1 MALLGLELSDAG
13 ILVAGDNP
21 ARLLIVDGQE
31 QESPGFAIPEKE
43 RLLVGKPAS
52 DKAHLFPLQVIN
64 RFWDQL
70 NTEPLKQKNRHT
82 QNHAEI
88 AYAHLSHVWEIV
100 KQYGDEMIIA
110 VPNFFSKEQLGLILG
125 MAQELSIPVKGFVSL
140 PIAASSYH
148 AYPNAMLL
156 HLDIHLHRFEI
167 IHLHQGEYLTAKNSL
182 TFQEIGL
189 EQLYRSW
196 VETIAEEFVHATRFD
211 PLHQAATEQ
220 ELYNRLS
227 AALDIFKHQSS
238 FLFEISHGKHR
249 YRITLLRDV
258 LFQKSEKIYDEI
270 CQFIEKMRDDHGK
283 NNFLTVLQTTH
294 RVACLPGLKDKLL
307 EIENCKIIGLE
318 PGAGAL
324 GVLKLRDQLTD
335 GHLGN
340 GASFFTS
347 RPWQQAESKTSRVI
361 SYKTSDTIRAS
372 HLLYGDVA
380 YPISEKPLIIG
391 CEHYPVEKGI
401 YVQAKSSDV
410 SKKHCTVQRKN
421 DSIILTDY
429 SSQGTFVDDR
439 QIDGSDRLALGQVIR
454 LGTSQETIRI
464 IACIEAD
471 ET

>member
-1 MALLGLELSDAG
+1 MTLLGLELADSG

-21 ARLLIVDGQE
+21 IRLLTVDGQE

-70 NTEPLKQKNRHT
+70 NTEPLKQKNRHA

-88 AYAHLSHVWEIV
+88 AYTHLFHVWEIV

-110 VPNFFSKEQLGLILG
+110 VPNFYSKEQLGLILG
-125 MAQELSIPVKGFVSL
+125 MAKELSIPVKGFVSL
-140 PIAASSYH
+140 PIAASYH

-167 IHLHQGEYLTAKNSL
+167 TYLHQGEYLTAKNSV
-182 TFQEIGL
+182 TFEEISL

-220 ELYNRLS
+220 ELYNRLAS
-227 AALDIFKHQSS
+227 ALDIFKNQPS
-238 FLFEISHGKHR
+238 FLFELSHGKNS

-270 CQFIEKMRDDHGK
+270 CRFIEKMRDDHGK
-283 NNFLTVLQTTH
+283 NNLLTVLQTTH

-307 EIENCKIIGLE
+307 EIENCKIIELE

-324 GVLKLRDQLTD
+324 GVLKLRDPLTD
-335 GHLGN
+335 RHFKN

-347 RPWQQAESKTSRVI
+347 RPWQQTESTTSRAI
-361 SYKTSDTIRAS
+361 SYQTSHTINPS
-372 HLLYGDVA
+372 HLLYRDVA
-380 YPISEKPLIIG
+380 YPVSEKPLIIG
-391 CEHYPVEKGI
+391 CDHYPFGKGI
-401 YVQAKSSDV
+401 RVEAKSSDV
-410 SKKHCTVQRKN
+410 SKKHCTVQREDN
-421 DSIILTDY
+421 RIVLTDL
-429 SSQGTFVDDR
+429 SSQGTFVDNR
-439 QIDGSDRLALGQVIR
+439 QINGSAILELGQIVR
-454 LGTSQETIRI
+454 LGTSRETIRL
-464 IACIEAD
+464 IACLEAD

>member
-1 MALLGLELSDAG
+1 MTLLGLELSDAG

-21 ARLLIVDGQE
+21 IRLLTVDGQE

-70 NTEPLKQKNRHT
+70 NTEPLKQKNRHA

-88 AYAHLSHVWEIV
+88 ACAHLFHVWEIV

-110 VPNFFSKEQLGLILG
+110 VPNFYSREQLGLILG
-125 MAQELSIPVKGFVSL
+125 MAKELSIPVKGFVSL
-140 PIAASSYH
+140 PIAASYH
-148 AYPNAMLL
+148 ADPNATLL

-167 IHLHQGEYLTAKNSL
+167 IHLHQGEYLTAKNSV
-182 TFQEIGL
+182 TFGEISL

-211 PLHQAATEQ
+211 PLHQAAMEQ
-220 ELYNRLS
+220 ELYNRLA
-227 AALDIFKHQSS
+227 AALDILKNQPS
-238 FLFEISHGKHR
+238 FLFELSHGKNS

-283 NNFLTVLQTTH
+283 NNFLTVIQTTH

-307 EIENCKIIGLE
+307 EIENCKIIELE

-335 GHLGN
+335 RHFKN

-347 RPWQQAESKTSRVI
+347 RPWQQTESTTSRAI
-361 SYKTSDTIRAS
+361 SDQTSHTIRPS
-372 HLLYGDVA
+372 HLLYRDVA

-391 CEHYPVEKGI
+391 CDQYPFGKGI
-401 YVQAKSSDV
+401 RVEATSSDV
-410 SKKHCTVQRKN
+410 SKKHCTVQREN
-421 DSIILTDY
+421 DRIVLTDY
-429 SSQGTFVDDR
+429 GSQGTFVDDR
-439 QIDGSDRLALGQVIR
+439 QINGSAILELGQIVR
-454 LGTSQETIRI
+454 LGTSRETIRL
-464 IACIEAD
+464 IACLEAD

>member
-1 MALLGLELSDAG
+1 MTLLGLELSDAG

-21 ARLLIVDGQE
+21 IRLLTVDGQE

-70 NTEPLKQKNRHT
+70 NTEPLKQKNRHA

-88 AYAHLSHVWEIV
+88 ACAHLFHVWEIV

-110 VPNFFSKEQLGLILG
+110 VPNFYSREQLGLILG
-125 MAQELSIPVKGFVSL
+125 MAKELSIPVKGFVSL
-140 PIAASSYH
+140 PIAASYH
-148 AYPNAMLL
+148 ADPNAMLL

-167 IHLHQGEYLTAKNSL
+167 IHLHQGEYLTAKNSV
-182 TFQEIGL
+182 TFGEISL

-220 ELYNRLS
+220 ELYNRLA
-227 AALDIFKHQSS
+227 AALDILKNQPS
-238 FLFEISHGKHR
+238 FLFELSHGKNS

-283 NNFLTVLQTTH
+283 NNFLTVIQTTH

-307 EIENCKIIGLE
+307 EIENCKIIELE

-335 GHLGN
+335 RHFKN

-347 RPWQQAESKTSRVI
+347 RPWQQTESTTSRAI
-361 SYKTSDTIRAS
+361 SDQTSHTIRPS
-372 HLLYGDVA
+372 HLLYRDVA

-391 CEHYPVEKGI
+391 CDQYPFGKGI
-401 YVQAKSSDV
+401 RVEATSSDV
-410 SKKHCTVQRKN
+410 SKKHCTVQRE
-421 DSIILTDY
+421 DDRIVLTDY
-429 SSQGTFVDDR
+429 GSQGTFVDDR
-439 QIDGSDRLALGQVIR
+439 QINGSAILELGQIVR
-454 LGTSQETIRI
+454 LGTSRETIRL
-464 IACIEAD
+464 IACLEAD

>member
-1 MALLGLELSDAG
+1 MTLLGLELSDAG

-21 ARLLIVDGQE
+21 IRLLTVDGQE

-70 NTEPLKQKNRHT
+70 NTEPLKQKNRHA

-88 AYAHLSHVWEIV
+88 AYAHLFHVWEIV

-110 VPNFFSKEQLGLILG
+110 APNFYSKEQLGLILG
-125 MAQELSIPVKGFVSL
+125 MAKELSIPVKGFVSL
-140 PIAASSYH
+140 PIAASYH

-167 IHLHQGEYLTAKNSL
+167 THLHQGEHLTAKNST
-182 TFQEIGL
+182 TFEEISL

-220 ELYNRLS
+220 ELYNRLVS
-227 AALDIFKHQSS
+227 ALDIFKNQPS
-238 FLFEISHGKHR
+238 FLFELSHGKHS
-249 YRITLLRDV
+249 YRITLLREV

-270 CQFIEKMRDDHGK
+270 CRFIEKMRDDHGK
-283 NNFLTVLQTTH
+283 NNLLTVLQATH

-307 EIENCKIIGLE
+307 EIENCKIIELE

-324 GVLKLRDQLTD
+324 GVLKLWDQLTD
-335 GHLGN
+335 KHLGN
-340 GASFFTS
+340 GTSFFTS
-347 RPWQQAESKTSRVI
+347 RPWQQTESETSRGI
-361 SYKTSDTIRAS
+361 SDQTSDTISPS
-372 HLLYGDVA
+372 HLLYRDVA

-391 CEHYPVEKGI
+391 CDQHPFGKGI
-401 YVQAKSSDV
+401 HVEAKSSDV
-410 SKKHCTVQRKN
+410 SKKHCTVQRE
-421 DSIILTDY
+421 DDRIVLTDY
-429 SSQGTFVDDR
+429 SSQGTFVDNR
-439 QIDGSDRLALGQVIR
+439 QVNNSAILELGQVVR
-454 LGTSQETIRI
+454 LGTSQETIRL
-464 IACIEAD
+464 IACLEAD

>member
-1 MALLGLELSDAG
+1 MTLLGLELSDAG

-21 ARLLIVDGQE
+21 IRLLTVDGQE

-43 RLLVGKPAS
+43 RLLVGKPAL

-70 NTEPLKQKNRHT
+70 NTEPLKQKNRHA

-88 AYAHLSHVWEIV
+88 ACAHLFHVWEIV

-110 VPNFFSKEQLGLILG
+110 VPNFYSREQLGLILG
-125 MAQELSIPVKGFVSL
+125 MAKELSIPVKGFVSL
-140 PIAASSYH
+140 PIAAPHH
-148 AYPNAMLL
+148 ADPNAMLL

-167 IHLHQGEYLTAKNSL
+167 IHLHQGEYLTAKNSV
-182 TFQEIGL
+182 TFGEISL

-220 ELYNRLS
+220 ELYNRLA
-227 AALDIFKHQSS
+227 AALDILKNQPS
-238 FLFEISHGKHR
+238 FLFELSHGKNS

-283 NNFLTVLQTTH
+283 NNFLTVIQTTH

-307 EIENCKIIGLE
+307 EIENCKIIELE

-335 GHLGN
+335 RHFKN

-347 RPWQQAESKTSRVI
+347 RPWQQTESTTSRAI
-361 SYKTSDTIRAS
+361 SDQTSHTIRPS
-372 HLLYGDVA
+372 HLLYRDVA

-391 CEHYPVEKGI
+391 CDQYPFGKGI
-401 YVQAKSSDV
+401 RVEATSSDV
-410 SKKHCTVQRKN
+410 SKKHCTVQRE
-421 DSIILTDY
+421 DDRIVLTDY
-429 SSQGTFVDDR
+429 GSQGTFVDDR
-439 QIDGSDRLALGQVIR
+439 QINGSAILELGQIVR
-454 LGTSQETIRI
+454 LGTSRETIRL
-464 IACIEAD
+464 IACLEAD

>member
-1 MALLGLELSDAG
+1 MTLLGLELADSG

-21 ARLLIVDGQE
+21 IRLLTVDGQE

-70 NTEPLKQKNRHT
+70 NTEPLKQKNRHA

-88 AYAHLSHVWEIV
+88 AYAHLFHVWDTV
-100 KQYGDEMIIA
+100 KQYGNEMIIA
-110 VPNFFSKEQLGLILG
+110 VPDFYSKEQLGLILG
-125 MAQELSIPVKGFVSL
+125 MAKELSIPVKGFVSL
-140 PIAASSYH
+140 PIAASYH

-167 IHLHQGEYLTAKNSL
+167 TYLHQGEYLTAKNSV
-182 TFQEIGL
+182 TFEEISL

-220 ELYNRLS
+220 ELYNRLAS
-227 AALDIFKHQSS
+227 ALDIFKNQPS
-238 FLFEISHGKHR
+238 FLFELSHGKNS

-270 CQFIEKMRDDHGK
+270 CRFIEKMRDDHGK
-283 NNFLTVLQTTH
+283 NNLLTVLQTTH

-307 EIENCKIIGLE
+307 EIENCKIIELE

-324 GVLKLRDQLTD
+324 GVLKLRDPLTD
-335 GHLGN
+335 RHFKN

-347 RPWQQAESKTSRVI
+347 RPWQQTESTTSRAI
-361 SYKTSDTIRAS
+361 SYQTSHTINPS
-372 HLLYGDVA
+372 HLLYRDVA
-380 YPISEKPLIIG
+380 YPVSEKPLIIG
-391 CEHYPVEKGI
+391 CDHYPFGKGI
-401 YVQAKSSDV
+401 RVEAKSSDV
-410 SKKHCTVQRKN
+410 SKKHCTVQREDN
-421 DSIILTDY
+421 RIVLTDL
-429 SSQGTFVDDR
+429 SSQGTFVDNR
-439 QIDGSDRLALGQVIR
+439 QINGSAILELGQIVR
-454 LGTSQETIRI
+454 LGTSRETIRL
-464 IACIEAD
+464 IACLEAD

>member
-1 MALLGLELSDAG
+1 MTLLGLELADSG

-21 ARLLIVDGQE
+21 IRLLTVDGQE

-70 NTEPLKQKNRHT
+70 NTEPLKQKNRHA

-88 AYAHLSHVWEIV
+88 AYTHLFHVWEIV

-110 VPNFFSKEQLGLILG
+110 VPNFYSKEQLGLILG
-125 MAQELSIPVKGFVSL
+125 MAKELSIPVKGFVSL
-140 PIAASSYH
+140 PIAASYH

-167 IHLHQGEYLTAKNSL
+167 TYLHQGEYLTAKNSV
-182 TFQEIGL
+182 TFEEISL

-220 ELYNRLS
+220 ELYNRLAS
-227 AALDIFKHQSS
+227 ALDIFKNQPS
-238 FLFEISHGKHR
+238 FLFELSHGKNS

-270 CQFIEKMRDDHGK
+270 CRFIEKMRDDHGK
-283 NNFLTVLQTTH
+283 NNLLTVLQTTH

-307 EIENCKIIGLE
+307 EIENCKIIELE

-324 GVLKLRDQLTD
+324 GVLKLRDPLTD
-335 GHLGN
+335 RHFKN

-347 RPWQQAESKTSRVI
+347 RPWQQTESTTSRAI
-361 SYKTSDTIRAS
+361 SYQTSHTINPS
-372 HLLYGDVA
+372 HLLYRDVA
-380 YPISEKPLIIG
+380 YPVSEKPLIIG
-391 CEHYPVEKGI
+391 CDHYPFGKGI
-401 YVQAKSSDV
+401 RVEAKSSDV
-410 SKKHCTVQRKN
+410 SKKHCTVQREDN
-421 DSIILTDY
+421 RIVLTDF
-429 SSQGTFVDDR
+429 SSQGTFVDNR
-439 QIDGSDRLALGQVIR
+439 QINGSAILELGQIVR
-454 LGTSQETIRI
+454 LGTSRETIRL
-464 IACIEAD
+464 IACLEAD